1 MMIKIQTFF
10 HAKAKQQE
18 TRNHIARLKDA
29 AGNEYKDEDQITQLL
44 ATFFEELFTTSENVE
59 VEAVINKVESRVS
72 SN

>member
-29 AGNEYKDEDQITQLL
+29 AGNEYKDEDQIT
-44 ATFFEELFTTSENVE
+44 
-59 VEAVINKVESRVS
+59 
-72 SN
+72 